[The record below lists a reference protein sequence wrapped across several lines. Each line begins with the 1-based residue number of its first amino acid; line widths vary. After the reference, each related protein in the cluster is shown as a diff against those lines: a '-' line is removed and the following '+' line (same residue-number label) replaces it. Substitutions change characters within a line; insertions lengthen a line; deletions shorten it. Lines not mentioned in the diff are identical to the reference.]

1 MESHIINGNN
11 ILEVYSKV
19 NELCESIRKKPR
31 PVLLE
36 FKTFRMRGHEEAS
49 GTKYV
54 PKKLLEEWA
63 AKDPLENY
71 VEYLHAQE
79 ILSEEMEV
87 EFKKEIIHE
96 IDENLQLAFAEGQV
110 QFNESKELNDV
121 YKEFDYQ
128 DIKPNNE
135 TRNIRLV
142 DAISESLKQ
151 SMEKHEDLVILGQDI
166 ADYGG
171 VFKITEGFVDAFGT
185 DRVRNTPICESAIV
199 SAAMGLSINGMKCV
213 MEMQFADF
221 VSSGFNPIVN
231 YLAKVHYRWNEN
243 ADVVV
248 RMPCGGGVG
257 AGPFHSQTNEAWFT
271 KTPGLKVVYPAFPYD
286 AKGLLATAINDPNP
300 VLFFEHKALYR
311 SIYQEVPSA
320 YYTLPFGE
328 AALLK
333 EGEEVSIVTYGA
345 GVHWALE
352 CLEQNPEI
360 QADLLDLRTLQPLDT
375 LAIFESVKK
384 TGKLIILQE
393 DSLFGGI
400 ASDISALV
408 MEECFEFLDAPVK
421 RVGSLETPVPF
432 AKSLENNYLPK
443 ERFLN
448 SLLELI
454 KY

>member
-1 MESHIINGNN
+1 
-11 ILEVYSKV
+11 
-19 NELCESIRKKPR
+19 
-31 PVLLE
+31 
-36 FKTFRMRGHEEAS
+36 
-49 GTKYV
+49 
-54 PKKLLEEWA
+54 
-63 AKDPLENY
+63 
-71 VEYLHAQE
+71 
-79 ILSEEMEV
+79 
-87 EFKKEIIHE
+87 
-96 IDENLQLAFAEGQV
+96 
-110 QFNESKELNDV
+110 
-121 YKEFDYQ
+121 
-128 DIKPNNE
+128 
-135 TRNIRLV
+135 
-142 DAISESLKQ
+142 
-151 SMEKHEDLVILGQDI
+151 VILGQDI

-171 VFKITEGFVDAFGT
+171 VFKITEGFVEAFGT

-243 ADVVV
+243 ADVVI

-286 AKGLLATAINDPNP
+286 AKGLLATAVNDPNP
-300 VLFFEHKALYR
+300 VMFFEHKALYR
-311 SIYQEVPSA
+311 SIYQEVPTA

-333 EGEEVSIVTYGA
+333 EGKDVSIVTFGA

-360 QADLLDLRTLQPLDT
+360 EADLLDLRTLQPLDT
-375 LAIFESVKK
+375 SSIFESVKK

-400 ASDISALV
+400 GSDISALV

-443 ERFLN
+443 ERFLTALIE
-448 SLLELI
+448 LLE
-454 KY
+454 Y

>member
-1 MESHIINGNN
+1 
-11 ILEVYSKV
+11 
-19 NELCESIRKKPR
+19 
-31 PVLLE
+31 
-36 FKTFRMRGHEEAS
+36 
-49 GTKYV
+49 
-54 PKKLLEEWA
+54 
-63 AKDPLENY
+63 
-71 VEYLHAQE
+71 
-79 ILSEEMEV
+79 
-87 EFKKEIIHE
+87 
-96 IDENLQLAFAEGQV
+96 
-110 QFNESKELNDV
+110 
-121 YKEFDYQ
+121 
-128 DIKPNNE
+128 
-135 TRNIRLV
+135 
-142 DAISESLKQ
+142 
-151 SMEKHEDLVILGQDI
+151 
-166 ADYGG
+166 
-171 VFKITEGFVDAFGT
+171 
-185 DRVRNTPICESAIV
+185 
-199 SAAMGLSINGMKCV
+199 MKCV

-243 ADVVV
+243 ADVVI

-300 VLFFEHKALYR
+300 VMFFEHKALYR
-311 SIYQEVPSA
+311 SIYQEVPTA

-333 EGEEVSIVTYGA
+333 EGKDVSIVTFGA

-360 QADLLDLRTLQPLDT
+360 EADLLDLRTLQPLDT
-375 LAIFESVKK
+375 SSIFESVKK

-400 ASDISALV
+400 GSDISALV

-443 ERFLN
+443 ERFLTALIE
-448 SLLELI
+448 LLE
-454 KY
+454 Y